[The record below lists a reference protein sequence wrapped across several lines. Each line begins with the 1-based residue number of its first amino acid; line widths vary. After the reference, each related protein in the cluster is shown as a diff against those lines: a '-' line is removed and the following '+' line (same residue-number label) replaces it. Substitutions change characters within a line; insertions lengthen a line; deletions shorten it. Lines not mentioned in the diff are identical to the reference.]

1 MLKQKISTMKVLRS
15 LRFIFI
21 IAFIYVLS
29 HPSVSNVID
38 NSIPLNEIG
47 YCVVKGEYNLNEISL
62 TLPDPEVV
70 EHLEDT
76 RTEEE
81 RNKDNAFFNAM
92 QVQELYPNVELSLI
106 LAIIQKESHYD
117 PTVNGS
123 GAIGLMQVIPS
134 CHTDRISRLGVSD
147 IWDPY
152 SNILIGT
159 DLISDLLKTYK
170 DPGLALMCY
179 NMGEGNALY
188 KYNNHGYSGY
198 ALEVLRI
205 KEEIER
211 SERYASFSHQTKTYS
226 SESGDS

>member
-47 YCVVKGEYNLNEISL
+47 YCVVKGECNLNEISL

>member
-15 LRFIFI
+15 LRLIFI
-21 IAFIYVLS
+21 IAFIYVLG
-29 HPSVSNVID
+29 HPNVSNVID
-38 NSIPLNEIG
+38 NSTSLNKIG
-47 YCVVKGEYNLNEISL
+47 YCVVKGEYNLNDISS

-81 RNKDNAFFNAM
+81 RNEDNAFFNALR
-92 QVQELYPNVELSLI
+92 VQELYPDVELSLI
-106 LAIIQKESHYD
+106 LAIIQKESHYN

-152 SNILIGT
+152 SNILVGT
-159 DLISDLLKTYK
+159 DLINDLLKIYK

-198 ALEVLRI
+198 ALEVLSI
-205 KEEIER
+205 KKEIER
-211 SERYASFSHQTKTYS
+211 SERYATYSHQAEKAGS
-226 SESGDS
+226 DSRDS